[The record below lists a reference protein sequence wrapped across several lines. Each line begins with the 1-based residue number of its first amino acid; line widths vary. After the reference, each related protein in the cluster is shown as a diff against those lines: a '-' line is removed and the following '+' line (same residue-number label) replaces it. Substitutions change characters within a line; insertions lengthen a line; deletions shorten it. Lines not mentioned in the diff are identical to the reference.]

1 MDFDECLR
9 SQKIVKMTPDDRI
22 IDKEMEGSLYDLRR
36 ARDSIIIKDFKWA
49 SIQAYYSMFHA
60 GKALLIKAGF
70 REKSHGC
77 LIVGL
82 RALYVENGKITNGMV
97 QNLED
102 SMFVRMDADYG
113 LVFSEQTASIM
124 VENAERFY
132 KECERVLG
140 Q

>member
-1 MDFDECLR
+1 MDFNECLR
-9 SQKIVKMTPDDRI
+9 SQKIVKMIPDDRI

-36 ARDSIIIKDFKWA
+36 ARESIIMKDFKWS

-82 RALYVENGKITNGMV
+82 RALYVENGKITNDMV

-113 LVFSEQTASIM
+113 LVFS
-124 VENAERFY
+124 
-132 KECERVLG
+132 
-140 Q
+140 